1 MYVDLNT
8 GAFPQVNNVATT
20 KSLLKLNKIRH
31 LWNKIV
37 FDLLASKEITTAV
50 HNIVSFV
57 TPVLNCSVIQPP
69 D

>member
-1 MYVDLNT
+1 
-8 GAFPQVNNVATT
+8 
-20 KSLLKLNKIRH
+20 LLKLNKIRH